1 VSDECECVC
10 GASCLLPPAEQRVVI
25 RKRLIS
31 QFEEYS
37 TAVSVGQ

>member
-1 VSDECECVC
+1 MVSV
-10 GASCLLPPAEQRVVI
+10 GHASCCHQQSRVVI
-25 RKRLIS
+25 RKRFIS